1 MKGRLIF
8 AWFVPI
14 YVVVGTACSDPC
26 KKLEAKVCDDPKYV
40 RANKRHCE
48 LIRDPERR
56 ENLTKDACSGIL
68 DFLAKR

>member
-8 AWFVPI
+8 AWIVPI

-26 KKLEAKVCDDPKYV
+26 NELEAKVCDDPKYV

-48 LIRDPERR
+48 LIRDTERR
-56 ENLTKDACSGIL
+56 ENLTKDACRGLL
-68 DFLAKR
+68 DYLAKR